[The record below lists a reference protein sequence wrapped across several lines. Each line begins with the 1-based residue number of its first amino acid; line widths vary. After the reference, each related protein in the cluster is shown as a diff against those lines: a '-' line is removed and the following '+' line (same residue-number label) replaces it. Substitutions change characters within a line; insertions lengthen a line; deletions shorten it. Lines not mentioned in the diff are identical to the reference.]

1 MNEFELVENKE
12 NSLSPPTAPPEQKKQ
27 EEVVSSHEIPT
38 ATPNATA
45 HATVHASPNAPEDGP
60 DRGYSRMSMVMMVVF
75 SGLAIGSDG
84 FNASIIG
91 NIELLMGVIYPNSLT
106 TEVAARLS
114 NAFMVGMIIGM
125 LSFGYISDKLG
136 RKTGAVLTT
145 AILVLG
151 IALSAGASGMT
162 EDGMFWMLIIARGIA
177 GVGAG
182 G

>member
-1 MNEFELVENKE
+1 
-12 NSLSPPTAPPEQKKQ
+12 
-27 EEVVSSHEIPT
+27 
-38 ATPNATA
+38 
-45 HATVHASPNAPEDGP
+45 
-60 DRGYSRMSMVMMVVF
+60 MVMMVVF

-91 NIELLMGVIYPNSLT
+91 NIELLMEVIYPQALT
-106 TEVAARLS
+106 TAVAARLS

-125 LSFGYISDKLG
+125 LLFGYISDKLG

-151 IALSAGASGMT
+151 IALSAGASGLT
-162 EDGMFWMLIIARGIA
+162 DDGMFWMLIVARGIA